1 MIYNTDAMEQM
12 KNPLSPVKMVRES
25 YSRWLQKNITEVQ
38 VQFKDEEPAWIPLS
52 TYEAIPGINL
62 ASEESRYWNGE
73 LEGEEFEKALQKYG
87 YEYTQIPS
95 RY

>member
-38 VQFKDEEPAWIPLS
+38 VQFKDEEPAWIPYDTLL
-52 TYEAIPGINL
+52 AIK
-62 ASEESRYWNGE
+62 EREV
-73 LEGEEFEKALQKYG
+73 EFQRRIKDG
-87 YEYTQIPS
+87 
-95 RY
+95 R